1 MRFQPTFPSFFAVD
15 QLDTIINNDAV
26 IDCCYDLHSKDVAK
40 TQGGWSSGYLPHSL
54 LENELKELNYQIE
67 VRIIDIK
74 KTLGIK
80 SNVIH
85 RISNFWINIL
95 EPNSTRKFPPHP
107 PHIHGGQFLS
117 CVYYPKAN
125 LDSGNL
131 TLMTPFH
138 MIEHV
143 LSHDLL
149 EDYNMWNSGHLSVTP
164 EPGKLII
171 FPAWIMHYVQ
181 PNYSDQD
188 RISIAF
194 NISLEH

>member
-1 MRFQPTFPSFFAVD
+1 MRFQPAFPSFLAVD
-15 QLDTIINNDAV
+15 QLETIIDNDSIV
-26 IDCCYDLHSKDVAK
+26 DCCYDLWDKDPLK
-40 TQGGWSSGYLPHSL
+40 TEGGWSSGYLPHDL
-54 LENELKELNYQIE
+54 LANKLKDLNDQINIRLAE
-67 VRIIDIK
+67 IK
-74 KTLGIK
+74 NNLGIK
-80 SNVIH
+80 SSIDHTV
-85 RISNFWINIL
+85 SNFWINIL

-117 CVYYPKAN
+117 CVYYPKAK

-131 TLMTPFH
+131 TLMTPFY

-143 LSHDLL
+143 LSHDIL
-149 EDYNMWNSGHLSVTP
+149 DNYNMWNSGHLSVTP
-164 EPGKLII
+164 EPGKLVI

-194 NISLEH
+194 NIALEK